1 MLSQNAYKITHIIIG
16 TKSNSEIVINEYYKR
31 IDVSVK
37 EKSIVHYIANS
48 QVLIINNYSQ
58 FKQYFNLEDI
68 KTESKTKKFPI
79 VINQKFEVYIP
90 ELKKY
95 YNIFEDKEILSFSG
109 ILGSMRPQ
117 QEYIAPSLPKVSI
130 FVNFF
135 FNLGNCIESYLYL
148 DIC

>member
-1 MLSQNAYKITHIIIG
+1 MLTQNAYKINHIIIG
-16 TKSNSEIVINEYYKR
+16 SKSDAEIVINEYYKR

-37 EKSIVHYIANS
+37 AKSLTHYISNS
-48 QVLIINNYSQ
+48 QVVIINNYSI

-68 KTESKTKKFPI
+68 KTESKAKRFPI
-79 VINQKFEVYIP
+79 VINQKFEVYVP

-130 FVNFF
+130 FVR
-135 FNLGNCIESYLYL
+135 
-148 DIC
+148 